1 MRSENGVG
9 EERREGRGREG
20 RGEGGGEPERGDLA
34 RCTMESSSS
43 SAMMDAMELEDEAK
57 LQVVRGMVVVRACVR
72 ACDAC
77 ASPPRRLPVCARVP
91 VHRLAARGAV
101 GARLCD
107 ARTRAAPSAEPCA
120 RLRVGSPA
128 CVHDLPAVSA
138 RTRVCIRRVRMH
150 PCIPAYRR
158 RCMKSCVCLYL
169 AASVDMYAS
178 NARCYKDMPVS
189 LYSGVCRYVCMDT
202 KPFCVCVARAP
213 CIHPLL

>member
-1 MRSENGVG
+1 
-9 EERREGRGREG
+9 
-20 RGEGGGEPERGDLA
+20 
-34 RCTMESSSS
+34 MESSSS

-128 CVHDLPAVSA
+128 CVHGLQSVHG
-138 RTRVCIRRVRMH
+138 RVC
-150 PCIPAYRR
+150 AYAE
-158 RCMKSCVCLYL
+158 CVCIHAYL
-169 AASVDMYAS
+169 RTDAAV
-178 NARCYKDMPVS
+178 
-189 LYSGVCRYVCMDT
+189 
-202 KPFCVCVARAP
+202 
-213 CIHPLL
+213 

>member
-1 MRSENGVG
+1 
-9 EERREGRGREG
+9 
-20 RGEGGGEPERGDLA
+20 
-34 RCTMESSSS
+34 MESSSS

-120 RLRVGSPA
+120 RGFACLRTRPACSQCTDA
-128 CVHDLPAVSA
+128 CVHTQSA
-138 RTRVCIRRVRMH
+138 
-150 PCIPAYRR
+150 
-158 RCMKSCVCLYL
+158 
-169 AASVDMYAS
+169 YAS
-178 NARCYKDMPVS
+178 MHTCVQTPLYEVMRVPLSRGVS
-189 LYSGVCRYVCMDT
+189 RYVCIER
-202 KPFCVCVARAP
+202 KVLQRHACVS
-213 CIHPLL
+213 I